1 MAPLDDGPSDEE
13 ILANSSDEEDDSSSI
28 SRDLDLD
35 SEQPEESP
43 VRRRLFALCKV
54 SDFIFFLFLD
64 TVGKNFFWYL
74 NSFFNGLL
82 RSDLLS

>member
-28 SRDLDLD
+28 SSKGD

-43 VRRRLFALCKV
+43 VRRRLFALCRA